1 MKMNRRTVVLGTL
14 ATAALVFVV
23 GALLLQK
30 NQPALEQTQVVAKDT
45 PLIRSYA
52 PVIGNSN
59 APVTIVEFFDP
70 ACEACRA
77 FHPVVKGILE
87 EHGDQVR
94 VILRYATF
102 HEGSDEAVKI
112 LESARLQNVFEPVLE
127 ALLEAQPQWA
137 SHGAPRIELA
147 WEAAVAAGLDLKQAQ
162 SDVQTDE
169 IKQRLKQEQADV
181 NTVRIRQTPTFFVDG
196 RPLLEF
202 GADEL
207 REMVRLQVEANNK
220 DT

>member
-1 MKMNRRTVVLGTL
+1 MNRRTVVLGTL

>member
-1 MKMNRRTVVLGTL
+1 MNRRTLVLGTL
-14 ATAALVFVV
+14 ATAALVFFV

-30 NQPALEQTQVVAKDT
+30 NQPALEQTPVVAKDT

-94 VILRYATF
+94 VILRYATL
-102 HEGSDEAVKI
+102 HEGSDEAVKM
-112 LESARLQNVFEPVLE
+112 LEAARLQNVFEPVLE
-127 ALLEAQPQWA
+127 ALLEAQPHWA

>member
-1 MKMNRRTVVLGTL
+1 MNRRIVVLGTV

-23 GALLLQK
+23 GALLVQK
-30 NQPALEQTQVVAKDT
+30 NQPQNEQAPVVAKDT

-52 PVIGNSN
+52 PVIGNKN

-112 LESARLQNVFEPVLE
+112 LEAARLQNVFEPVLE

-207 REMVRLQVEANNK
+207 REMVRLQVKANNK